1 MERRELEDF
10 ILWLIEESGHQIC
23 TKPDERNNHSVIPLR
38 NPRSDPRHYPEHI
51 AARYLQLQKKEPVT
65 QERFRDIVEAA
76 LHIAE
81 ERTTILAELG
91 QALLRHDDSAIKE
104 LASRLCGV
112 PEKPQLQAEP
122 DPDFRCTECGGAEFL
137 EGPHGGTAVNFC
149 CKGCWARY
157 NDLWPFRIDRDGFV
171 LAHEMEAFH
180 GPYTPRKQASG

>member
-10 ILWLIEESGHQIC
+10 ILWLMEESGHQIC

-81 ERTTILAELG
+81 ERTTILA
-91 QALLRHDDSAIKE
+91 
-104 LASRLCGV
+104 
-112 PEKPQLQAEP
+112 
-122 DPDFRCTECGGAEFL
+122 
-137 EGPHGGTAVNFC
+137 GT
-149 CKGCWARY
+149 G
-157 NDLWPFRIDRDGFV
+157 
-171 LAHEMEAFH
+171 EA
-180 GPYTPRKQASG
+180 PASGRTRPRLPLHRVWRRGVSGRTTRRDCGQLLLQGMLGAV

>member
-10 ILWLIEESGHQIC
+10 ILWLMEESGHQIC

-91 QALLRHDDSAIKE
+91 KLSSGTTIPQSRNSLAVSAGYRR
-104 LASRLCGV
+104 S
-112 PEKPQLQAEP
+112 
-122 DPDFRCTECGGAEFL
+122 
-137 EGPHGGTAVNFC
+137 
-149 CKGCWARY
+149 
-157 NDLWPFRIDRDGFV
+157 
-171 LAHEMEAFH
+171 
-180 GPYTPRKQASG
+180 